1 MERKLTIKDL
11 LCGRWLLSTLTLLL
25 MSVAMQAEDYDLVVA
40 GVQVTSDNASNVL
53 GDETPTVSFEAST
66 NTLKLIGAKIGSS
79 GDPAESCAI
88 TYVGSE
94 DLTIEV
100 YGTGNELIGTG
111 GCDAIR
117 YDGDETSSPRL
128 IFVKGDSQ
136 PCELYMTGYEVVAG
150 FGDVDFGGLNL
161 LADKFPGLHWDDDY
175 NRLESCEGSLAS
187 EVTLTSAEVYPIWV
201 WQNDHNQGHK
211 QVTAANKA
219 NIMGEND
226 TTVSFDGNHTLTLN
240 EAAFTELNE
249 ETAIY
254 VGSSMTALTVNLV
267 GASTID
273 GTELKGF
280 YFVAPSILTFTTD
293 ESNPGSLTMI
303 HGSIVSYEDNITL
316 YYKNGLGRLI
326 SQQDVITTDWVRSL
340 YIDGVPDEITGDYTS
355 QDESVKYVAA
365 THTLTL
371 TNATINGGIS
381 SNIDHLT
388 INLVGTNNIGYIGSG
403 GDDDTSVEFTG
414 NGTLTF
420 SSSDGV
426 MLGFN
431 SVDFGDFNL
440 LSNSTPGI
448 HWDEMTKALKNY
460 DNGAYA
466 AELTLTKDVVY
477 PIWVYD
483 ASSDY
488 SYRQITAANKTN
500 VLGDDLSEEGSVA
513 SVSFDAETNTL
524 TLNGAQIDMSNSF
537 GQCVVESSFDNLK
550 VKLLGYNTVTI
561 ADNSDWPSYVF
572 RYIGKSGNA
581 QLTFETGASQNGSYG
596 SISASGIQYLENLT
610 RNYTITNQ
618 LIDSNGESEPEQTGW
633 HHSEQAGSYKSVN
646 IKYVEYYDLWMG
658 GVHIN
663 SGSLM
668 PVSGGTAYIPAT
680 HTLHLSGYG
689 YSDVISSKMPELI
702 VEVEGSNNLSGFS
715 YTGNGNGRIVFCP
728 VENSWSA
735 NTVSLNNDDDGVI
748 VGFSEVVIEEPLRV
762 VTPATTPTTWT
773 SDIKS
778 AIISDD
784 LYLEVAGTK
793 VTANNKNNVLGDGK
807 VSFDA
812 ETNTLTLNGATING
826 GILCSLNGTLTVHL
840 QGQNVIDGG
849 YEDANNGV
857 RAFVGELQTTRLKI
871 TTDAENPGQLLLKR
885 PYINE
890 YHNAEYYSEFMYPS
904 FKNGL
909 VEGENSTDKKVFIAY
924 GPVVTPGQGLY
935 WTDQQ
940 YTIPAGAQITCS
952 NSAGI
957 PVEVSVS
964 ENSFTLTEIGKYNIR
979 ISKAVTVDDS
989 NFNLSS
995 NNLYIVHTKPGFSK
1009 AAGSYAGPQ
1018 TITLTNLPENLP
1030 EGAEDYPQVWYY
1042 LGENANDP
1050 VRVYSAE
1057 QEITVSEST
1066 KVCVYFIDEDSNK
1079 VLKSK
1084 PVEAEYVILQQPGYH
1099 FSDSE
1104 SGQSYYSS
1112 GTTVY
1117 NLDFGQENT
1126 LPWLINVPEG
1136 LTITYASEDENVATI
1151 DQTGKITLTGAG
1163 HVWLTASNEETAEY
1177 AAHTE
1182 RIRLEIRPTDPQASL
1197 EEGAYYVG
1205 KKVTLIPTVPNGT
1218 IYYSFG
1224 SNGEKTKYTEGDE
1237 IVLPKG
1243 EYEFYTYTRCVT
1255 EADDSETDYMQSY
1268 GNNHRY
1274 YYVYDQPTFSV
1285 EEGTYNDD
1293 VNVKIENLPTTNSAQ
1308 VYYYFYDET
1317 LEPEDE
1323 ESVLY
1328 HSDDVITMTK
1338 SKILKAYIVVEG
1350 DSGKQYKSI
1359 PVKAEYTVIPKTQ
1372 LNISYAQSTRTW
1384 ASYCATEKSLETPEG
1399 MQAYVVKEATKS
1411 GVVVE
1416 AIDYIPQ
1423 GVGVLLKRTAETISE
1438 PIMAKAYM
1446 KTETE
1451 TYTSEL
1457 VGTTASQP
1465 VKMLNGT
1472 VYVLYNDGFT
1482 RATSGSIG
1490 ANRGYLLFADV
1501 IVDARLSIFEDETT
1515 AIEHTNR
1522 ETITNNKYYN
1532 LNGQR
1537 VAVPKKKGLYILNG
1551 QTVIVK

>member
-1 MERKLTIKDL
+1 
-11 LCGRWLLSTLTLLL
+11 
-25 MSVAMQAEDYDLVVA
+25 
-40 GVQVTSDNASNVL
+40 
-53 GDETPTVSFEAST
+53 
-66 NTLKLIGAKIGSS
+66 
-79 GDPAESCAI
+79 
-88 TYVGSE
+88 
-94 DLTIEV
+94 
-100 YGTGNELIGTG
+100 
-111 GCDAIR
+111 
-117 YDGDETSSPRL
+117 
-128 IFVKGDSQ
+128 
-136 PCELYMTGYEVVAG
+136 
-150 FGDVDFGGLNL
+150 
-161 LADKFPGLHWDDDY
+161 
-175 NRLESCEGSLAS
+175 
-187 EVTLTSAEVYPIWV
+187 
-201 WQNDHNQGHK
+201 
-211 QVTAANKA
+211 
-219 NIMGEND
+219 
-226 TTVSFDGNHTLTLN
+226 
-240 EAAFTELNE
+240 
-249 ETAIY
+249 
-254 VGSSMTALTVNLV
+254 
-267 GASTID
+267 
-273 GTELKGF
+273 
-280 YFVAPSILTFTTD
+280 
-293 ESNPGSLTMI
+293 
-303 HGSIVSYEDNITL
+303 
-316 YYKNGLGRLI
+316 
-326 SQQDVITTDWVRSL
+326 
-340 YIDGVPDEITGDYTS
+340 
-355 QDESVKYVAA
+355 
-365 THTLTL
+365 
-371 TNATINGGIS
+371 
-381 SNIDHLT
+381 
-388 INLVGTNNIGYIGSG
+388 
-403 GDDDTSVEFTG
+403 
-414 NGTLTF
+414 
-420 SSSDGV
+420 
-426 MLGFN
+426 
-431 SVDFGDFNL
+431 
-440 LSNSTPGI
+440 
-448 HWDEMTKALKNY
+448 
-460 DNGAYA
+460 
-466 AELTLTKDVVY
+466 
-477 PIWVYD
+477 
-483 ASSDY
+483 
-488 SYRQITAANKTN
+488 
-500 VLGDDLSEEGSVA
+500 
-513 SVSFDAETNTL
+513 
-524 TLNGAQIDMSNSF
+524 
-537 GQCVVESSFDNLK
+537 
-550 VKLLGYNTVTI
+550 
-561 ADNSDWPSYVF
+561 
-572 RYIGKSGNA
+572 
-581 QLTFETGASQNGSYG
+581 
-596 SISASGIQYLENLT
+596 
-610 RNYTITNQ
+610 
-618 LIDSNGESEPEQTGW
+618 
-633 HHSEQAGSYKSVN
+633 
-646 IKYVEYYDLWMG
+646 
-658 GVHIN
+658 
-663 SGSLM
+663 
-668 PVSGGTAYIPAT
+668 
-680 HTLHLSGYG
+680 
-689 YSDVISSKMPELI
+689 
-702 VEVEGSNNLSGFS
+702 
-715 YTGNGNGRIVFCP
+715 
-728 VENSWSA
+728 
-735 NTVSLNNDDDGVI
+735 
-748 VGFSEVVIEEPLRV
+748 
-762 VTPATTPTTWT
+762 
-773 SDIKS
+773 
-778 AIISDD
+778 
-784 LYLEVAGTK
+784 
-793 VTANNKNNVLGDGK
+793 
-807 VSFDA
+807 
-812 ETNTLTLNGATING
+812 
-826 GILCSLNGTLTVHL
+826 
-840 QGQNVIDGG
+840 
-849 YEDANNGV
+849 
-857 RAFVGELQTTRLKI
+857 
-871 TTDAENPGQLLLKR
+871 
-885 PYINE
+885 
-890 YHNAEYYSEFMYPS
+890 
-904 FKNGL
+904 L

-964 ENSFTLTEIGKYNIR
+964 ENSFALAEIGKYNIR
-979 ISKAVTVDDS
+979 ISKAVTVDDT
-989 NFNLSS
+989 NFTLSS

-1009 AAGSYAGPQ
+1009 EAGAYAGPQ
-1018 TITLTNLPENLP
+1018 NITLTNLPENLP

-1042 LGENANDP
+1042 LGEHANDS

-1117 NLDFGQENT
+1117 NIDFGQENT

-1205 KKVTLIPTVPNGT
+1205 QKVTLIPAVPNGT

-1237 IVLPKG
+1237 IILPKG

-1323 ESVLY
+1323 KSVLY
-1328 HSDDVITMTK
+1328 HADDVITMTE
-1338 SKILKAYIVVEG
+1338 SKMLKAYIVVEG
-1350 DSGKQYKSI
+1350 DSGKQHKTE
-1359 PVKAEYTVIPKTQ
+1359 PVKAEYTVIPKTK
-1372 LNISYAQSTRTW
+1372 LNISYGENTRTW
-1384 ASYCATEKSLETPEG
+1384 ASYCATEKSLETPVG

-1490 ANRGYLLFADV
+1490 ANRGYLLFADA

-1515 AIEHTNR
+1515 AIEHAKR
-1522 ETITNNKYYN
+1522 ETTTNNKYYN

>member
-25 MSVAMQAEDYDLVVA
+25 MSVAMQAEKYDLVVA

-161 LADKFPGLHWDDDY
+161 LADKFPGIHWNDDY
-175 NRLESCEGSLAS
+175 DRLESCEGSLAS
-187 EVTLTSAEVYPIWV
+187 EVTLTSSE
-201 WQNDHNQGHK
+201 
-211 QVTAANKA
+211 
-219 NIMGEND
+219 
-226 TTVSFDGNHTLTLN
+226 
-240 EAAFTELNE
+240 
-249 ETAIY
+249 
-254 VGSSMTALTVNLV
+254 
-267 GASTID
+267 
-273 GTELKGF
+273 
-280 YFVAPSILTFTTD
+280 
-293 ESNPGSLTMI
+293 
-303 HGSIVSYEDNITL
+303 
-316 YYKNGLGRLI
+316 
-326 SQQDVITTDWVRSL
+326 
-340 YIDGVPDEITGDYTS
+340 
-355 QDESVKYVAA
+355 
-365 THTLTL
+365 
-371 TNATINGGIS
+371 
-381 SNIDHLT
+381 
-388 INLVGTNNIGYIGSG
+388 
-403 GDDDTSVEFTG
+403 
-414 NGTLTF
+414 
-420 SSSDGV
+420 
-426 MLGFN
+426 
-431 SVDFGDFNL
+431 
-440 LSNSTPGI
+440 
-448 HWDEMTKALKNY
+448 
-460 DNGAYA
+460 
-466 AELTLTKDVVY
+466 VY

-483 ASSDY
+483 ASSEY
-488 SYRQITAANKTN
+488 QYRQITATNKAN
-500 VLGDDLSEEGSVA
+500 VLGDDLTKEGSVA
-513 SVSFDAETNTL
+513 SVKFDDSKNTL
-524 TLNGAQIDMSNSF
+524 TFNWAQINQSGNPTQCAVMS
-537 GQCVVESSFDNLK
+537 GIENLK
-550 VKLLGYNTVTI
+550 VKLLGYTQITI
-561 ADNSDWPSYVF
+561 GGSSTSPYAFAYTGESET
-572 RYIGKSGNA
+572 A
-581 QLTFETGASQNGSYG
+581 QLTFETEASADGSYG
-596 SISASGIQYLENLT
+596 SIYVSGIQNLENLT

-633 HHSEQAGSYKSVN
+633 HHSEQAGFYKSVN

-748 VGFSEVVIEEPLRV
+748 VGFSEVVIEEPLRLT
-762 VTPATTPTTWT
+762 TPATTPTTWT

-890 YHNAEYYSEFMYPS
+890 YNNAEYYSDYMYPS

-909 VEGENSTDKKVFIAY
+909 IEGENSTDKKVLIAY

-964 ENSFTLTEIGKYNIR
+964 ENSFTLAETGKYKIS
-979 ISKAVTVDDS
+979 ISKTVTVDDT

-1009 AAGSYAGPQ
+1009 EAGAYAGPQ
-1018 TITLTNLPENLP
+1018 NITLTNLPENLP

-1042 LGENANDP
+1042 LGENANDS

-1205 KKVTLIPTVPNGT
+1205 KIVTLIPTVPNGT

-1293 VNVKIENLPTTNSAQ
+1293 VNVKIENLPSTNSAQ

-1328 HSDDVITMTK
+1328 HSDDVITMTE
-1338 SKILKAYIVVEG
+1338 SKMLKAYIVVEG
-1350 DSGKQYKSI
+1350 DSGKQHKTE
-1359 PVKAEYTVIPKTQ
+1359 PVKAEYTVIPKTK
-1372 LNISYAQSTRTW
+1372 LNISYGENTRTW
-1384 ASYCATEKSLETPEG
+1384 ASYCATEKSLETPVG

-1446 KTETE
+1446 ETETE

-1515 AIEHTNR
+1515 AIEHANR
-1522 ETITNNKYYN
+1522 ETTTNNKYYN